1 MSNPTTPKP
10 SQPTQRLQ
18 SLDAYRGFVMLAMAS
33 EGLGLSDV
41 AEKFPQNKVWQW
53 LGYQASH
60 VEWSGC
66 AFWDLIQPSFMF
78 MVGVALPFSYA
89 HRRAKGDSHAWITA
103 HALYRSL
110 VLVALGVFLYSM
122 GRDQTNFTFVN
133 VLAQIGL
140 GYGFLFLL
148 VNRPNWFVWS
158 AAAVVLVGYWLA
170 FALHPLPPSDFNPA
184 SVGVPPDFENYTGF
198 FAHWNKNANF
208 ASDFDVWFL
217 NLFPHSEPFKYNG
230 GGYQTLNFVPSLAT
244 MIFGL
249 LAGRLMIGPVSPS
262 GKITRLVV
270 AGLAALLIG
279 WVLGIYVCPV
289 VKRIWTPTWAIFS
302 TGWTCLMLAAFY
314 AVIDIGG
321 WRRWSFPLLVVGAN
335 SIAMYMLASTVHHFV
350 SHSLT
355 THLDTPFK
363 VVLGRGIFEGTYGPI
378 VQSVAVL
385 LVLWLVC
392 YWMWRKRIF
401 IKI

>member
-1 MSNPTTPKP
+1 MPADAMPPTPAP
-10 SQPTQRLQ
+10 SQRLQ

-33 EGLGLSDV
+33 GGLGLAKV
-41 AEKFPQNKVWQW
+41 AEHFPASETWKV
-53 LGYQASH
+53 LAYQSSH

-89 HRRAKGDSHAWITA
+89 HRKSKGDSHAWITA

-122 GRDQTNFTFVN
+122 GRKQTNFTFVN

-140 GYGFLFLL
+140 GYTFLFFL
-148 VNRPNWFVWS
+148 VNRPNWFVW
-158 AAAVVLVGYWLA
+158 AAALAILAGYWLA
-170 FALHPLPPSDFNPA
+170 FALHPLPPSDFDPA
-184 SVGVPPDFENYTGF
+184 TVGVPAEFEHYEGL

-217 NLFPHSEPFKYNG
+217 NQLPHEKPFRYNG
-230 GGYQTLNFVPSLAT
+230 GGYQTLNFIPSLAT

-249 LAGRLMIGPVSPS
+249 LAGRLLMGPVAPW
-262 GKITRLVV
+262 GKVLRLCL
-270 AGLAALLIG
+270 AGVAALAIG
-279 WVLGIYVCPV
+279 YLLGMYVCPV
-289 VKRIWTPTWAIFS
+289 VKRIWTPSWAIFS
-302 TGWTCLMLAAFY
+302 TGWTLLMLAGFY
-314 AVIDIGG
+314 CVIDVAG
-321 WRRWSFPLLVVGAN
+321 WRRWAFPLVVVGAN
-335 SIAMYMLASTVHHFV
+335 SIAMYMLAETLHHFI
-350 SHSLT
+350 SDTLI
-355 THLDTPFK
+355 THLDRPFQA
-363 VVLGRGIFEGTYGPI
+363 VLGHGIFGGTYGPI

-385 LVLWLVC
+385 VVLWLVC